1 MKSIVRYRIQ
11 FLFSLILAVS
21 WLTVVNSAEAHQVLV
36 KTVERR
42 EVQVPIKDFSLRD
55 QSSRPFQFNQLK
67 GIVVVVA
74 FIYTTCPDVC
84 PLITAALRQVQSGL
98 GVQERKKVFLLAITT
113 DPEIDSPKILTD
125 YAKRHSADLANWAFL
140 TGNETELKKVWKNFG
155 VGVHR
160 KARGLVDH
168 TPLAAIVD
176 RLGRMRFVYVGP
188 TPDAKLLL
196 KDARVL
202 LAER

>member
-1 MKSIVRYRIQ
+1 MGG
-11 FLFSLILAVS
+11 
-21 WLTVVNSAEAHQVLV
+21 AHEV
-36 KTVERR
+36 KLKAVERR
-42 EVQVPIKDFSLRD
+42 QAQVPINDFSLTD
-55 QSSRPFQFNQLK
+55 QNSRPFQFRQLK
-67 GIVVVVA
+67 GSVVLVA

-84 PLITAALRQVQSGL
+84 PLTTAALRQAQSGL
-98 GVQERKKVFLLAITT
+98 KTEERKTVFLLSITT

-140 TGNETELKKVWKNFG
+140 TGNENELKKVWKNFG

-160 KARGLVDH
+160 IARGLVDH
-168 TPLAAIVD
+168 TPLTAIVD
-176 RLGRMRFVYVGP
+176 RQGRMRFVYVGS

-196 KDARVL
+196 KDARAL